1 MKQFEVLADQ
11 FGNLWINK
19 GYVIDL
25 TAATSA
31 FVELGAPEASVF
43 QNSIINGLRA
53 VQNDRLMFLGGS
65 GQSLQIS
72 GTLADSSP
80 LANYAR
86 TDENEWQWRGF
97 TITGD
102 PSTGAELS
110 DGTDV
115 LAEISGAYT
124 DYPVGTWTLTTY
136 GENTYNASA
145 SGTLTVAQEPTTTT
159 GAPAFVSVTDSLSS
173 TTLVVANTGSPSAGF
188 YDMAAF
194 SPTQNETI
202 SWNGVDWELFN
213 GGFEPPTFY
222 GTDPTDPAGTYT
234 NSVRSF
240 TVVALPAV
248 NPSSA
253 TLSITS
259 GTAQTGTYAETDW
272 LTWTSADD
280 PDFTITVNND
290 DTADFAD
297 ATNIIA
303 ERSAATARQ
312 PQGVYTS
319 TTYGA
324 NTYNDGAPFTVTVGY
339 TPPNPLQVYVWVE
352 IAISGGNF
360 NGASGPFI
368 GTSLP
373 TNASHRRVVPLF
385 YTDGNGVAKQ
395 IENGPIIWE

>member
-1 MKQFEVLADQ
+1 MKQFEVVADQ

-31 FVELGAPEASVF
+31 FYELGAPEASVF
-43 QNSIINGLRA
+43 ENSIINGMRR
-53 VQNDRLMFLGGS
+53 VQNDRIMFLGGS

-72 GTLADSSP
+72 GTLAVETP

-102 PSTGAELS
+102 PATGAELS

-115 LAEISGAYT
+115 LADISGAYT
-124 DYPVGTWTLTTY
+124 DFPVGTWTLTAY
-136 GENTYNASA
+136 GETTYNASA
-145 SGTLTVAQEPTTTT
+145 AGTLTVAREPFLTS
-159 GAPAFVSVTDSLSS
+159 GAPDFVSAFFTVDSS
-173 TTLVVANTGSPSAGF
+173 TAILENVGTYTDGEYLLDPPNANPKIVWNTGEWEY
-188 YDMAAF
+188 YDG
-194 SPTQNETI
+194 TGTK
-202 SWNGVDWELFN
+202 VD
-213 GGFEPPTFY
+213 GQ
-222 GTDPTDPAGTYT
+222 GTDPNDPYHTYT
-234 NSVRSF
+234 DGVDDVILSPVQ
-240 TVVALPAV
+240 AI

-253 TLSITS
+253 TVSITS
-259 GTAQTGTYAETDW
+259 GTAQSGNYTETDW
-272 LTWTSADD
+272 LTWTSDD
-280 PDFTITVNND
+280 DADFTITVNND
-290 DTADFAD
+290 GTADFAD

-303 ERSAATARQ
+303 ERTAAIERQ

-324 NTYNDGAPFTVTVGY
+324 DTYNDGAPFTVTVGY
-339 TPPNPLQVYVWVE
+339 TPPNPLQFYVWVE

-368 GTSLP
+368 GASLP
-373 TNASHRRVVPLF
+373 ANAAHLRVIPFF
-385 YTDGNGVAKQ
+385 YSDGNGVAKQ

>member
-31 FVELGAPEASVF
+31 FYELGAPEASVF
-43 QNSIINGLRA
+43 ENNITNGLRR

-72 GTLADSSP
+72 GTLTVGTP

-110 DGTDV
+110 DGTDIV
-115 LAEISGAYT
+115 ADISGAYT
-124 DYPVGTWTLTTY
+124 DFPVGTWTLTTY
-136 GENTYNASA
+136 GENTYNGSA
-145 SGTLTVAQEPTTTT
+145 AGTLTVAREPSS
-159 GAPAFVSVTDSLSS
+159 ASSVPSFINASIS
-173 TTLVVANTGSPSAGF
+173 GSPEIIANTGTLTDGEYILSNPAGSKI
-188 YDMAAF
+188 AW
-194 SPTQNETI
+194 SG
-202 SWNGVDWELFN
+202 SDWELLDEFGTVMDN
-213 GGFEPPTFY
+213 GPTTQFDPTFDY
-222 GTDPTDPAGTYT
+222 EYDTGAGIITINVT
-234 NSVRSF
+234 ITPFAN
-240 TVVALPAV
+240 T
-248 NPSSA
+248 SSA
-253 TLSITS
+253 TASVTA
-259 GTAQTGTYAETDW
+259 GTAQAGTFTETDW
-272 LTWTSADD
+272 LTWTSVDD

-290 DTADFAD
+290 GTADFAD
-297 ATNIIA
+297 ATNVIA
-303 ERSAATARQ
+303 ERSAAIERQ
-312 PQGVYTS
+312 PQGIYAS

-324 NTYNDGAPFTVTVGY
+324 DTYNEGAPFTVTVGY
-339 TPPNPLQVYVWVE
+339 TPPNPLEVYVWVK

-368 GTSLP
+368 GSSLP
-373 TNASHRRVVPLF
+373 ANASHTRIVPLF
-385 YTDGNGVAKQ
+385 YSDGNGVAKQ

>member
-1 MKQFEVLADQ
+1 MKQFEVVADQ

-31 FVELGAPEASVF
+31 FYELGAPEASVF
-43 QNSIINGLRA
+43 ENSITNGMRR

-65 GQSLQIS
+65 GQSLQVS

-115 LAEISGAYT
+115 IADISGAYT
-124 DYPVGTWTLTTY
+124 DFPVGTWTLTTY
-136 GENTYNASA
+136 GQTTYNASA
-145 SGTLTVAQEPTTTT
+145 AGTLTVAREPFLTS
-159 GAPAFVSVTDSLSS
+159 GAPDFVKAFFTVDSS
-173 TTLVVANTGSPSAGF
+173 TQIIPNSGTYTDGQYMVDYPNVGSMIVWNTGEWEF
-188 YDMAAF
+188 RDNAANYLDG
-194 SPTQNETI
+194 Q
-202 SWNGVDWELFN
+202 
-213 GGFEPPTFY
+213 
-222 GTDPTDPAGTYT
+222 GTDPNNPYFTYT
-234 NSVRSF
+234 DG
-240 TVVALPAV
+240 TEDI
-248 NPSSA
+248 
-253 TLSITS
+253 TLSPVQAINPASSTVSITA
-259 GTAQTGTYAETDW
+259 GTAQAGNYTETDW
-272 LTWTSADD
+272 LTWTSDD
-280 PDFTITVNND
+280 DADFTITVNND
-290 DTADFAD
+290 GTADFAD

-303 ERSAATARQ
+303 ERTAAIERQ
-312 PQGVYTS
+312 PQGIYAS

-324 NTYNDGAPFTVTVGY
+324 DTYNDGAPFTVTVGY
-339 TPPNPLQVYVWVE
+339 TPPNPLEVYVWVK

-368 GTSLP
+368 GSSLP
-373 TNASHRRVVPLF
+373 ANASHTRIVPLF
-385 YTDGNGVAKQ
+385 YSDGNGVAKQ

>member
-31 FVELGAPEASVF
+31 FTELGAPEASVF
-43 QNSIINGLRA
+43 ENNITNGLRR

-72 GTLADSSP
+72 GTLTVGTP

-115 LAEISGAYT
+115 LADISGTYT
-124 DYPVGTWTLTTY
+124 DFPVGTWTLTTY
-136 GENTYNASA
+136 GENNYNGSA
-145 SGTLTVAQEPTTTT
+145 AGTLTVTREPTTTT
-159 GAPAFVSVTDSLSS
+159 GAPAFVSITDSLSG
-173 TTLVVANTGSPSAGF
+173 TLIIPNIGTPSDGF
-188 YDMAAF
+188 YSLVDFAPIMGEEIYWDGTNWILNNGEF
-194 SPTQNETI
+194 ETPTV
-202 SWNGVDWELFN
+202 G
-213 GGFEPPTFY
+213 
-222 GTDPTDPAGTYT
+222 GTDPTDPSGTYT
-234 NSVRSF
+234 NVEQSF
-240 TVVALPAV
+240 TVDLLPAV

-253 TLSITS
+253 TVSVTS
-259 GTAQTGTYAETDW
+259 GTAQSGTFAETDW
-272 LTWTSADD
+272 LTWTSADN

-290 DTADFAD
+290 GTADFAD
-297 ATNIIA
+297 ATNVIA
-303 ERSAATARQ
+303 ERSAAIERQ

-324 NTYNDGAPFTVTVGY
+324 DTYNDGAPFTVTVGY
-339 TPPNPLQVYVWVE
+339 TPPNPLEVYVWVK

-368 GTSLP
+368 GSSLP
-373 TNASHRRVVPLF
+373 ANASHTRIIPLF
-385 YTDGNGVAKQ
+385 YSDGNGMAKQ

>member
-1 MKQFEVLADQ
+1 MKQFEILADQ

-19 GYVIDL
+19 GFVIDL
-25 TAATSA
+25 TASTSA
-31 FVELGAPEASVF
+31 FTELGAPEASVF

-72 GTLADSSP
+72 GTLTVGTP

-115 LAEISGAYT
+115 LADISGAYT
-124 DYPVGTWTLTTY
+124 DFPVGTWTLTTY
-136 GENTYNASA
+136 GENTYNASVA
-145 SGTLTVAQEPTTTT
+145 GTLTVARESVLTT
-159 GAPAFVSVTDSLSS
+159 GAPDLVSAFFTVDSS
-173 TTLVVANTGSPSAGF
+173 TKIIPNSGTYTDGLYVVDSPDAGSMIVWNTGEWEWRDNSANYLDG
-188 YDMAAF
+188 
-194 SPTQNETI
+194 Q
-202 SWNGVDWELFN
+202 
-213 GGFEPPTFY
+213 
-222 GTDPTDPAGTYT
+222 GTDPNNPYWTYSDGTDDIILSPVQSINPA
-234 NSVRSF
+234 
-240 TVVALPAV
+240 
-248 NPSSA
+248 SA
-253 TLSITS
+253 TVSITS
-259 GTAQTGTYAETDW
+259 GTAQSGNYTETDW
-272 LTWTSADD
+272 LTWTSNDD
-280 PDFTITVNND
+280 SDFTITVNND
-290 DTADFAD
+290 GTADFAD
-297 ATNIIA
+297 ATNVIA
-303 ERSAATARQ
+303 ERSAAIERQ
-312 PQGVYTS
+312 PQGVYAS

-324 NTYNDGAPFTVTVGY
+324 DTYNDGAPFTVTVGY
-339 TPPNPLQVYVWVE
+339 TPPNPLAVWVWVE

-368 GTSLP
+368 GASLP
-373 TNASHRRVVPLF
+373 TNASHRRVIPLF